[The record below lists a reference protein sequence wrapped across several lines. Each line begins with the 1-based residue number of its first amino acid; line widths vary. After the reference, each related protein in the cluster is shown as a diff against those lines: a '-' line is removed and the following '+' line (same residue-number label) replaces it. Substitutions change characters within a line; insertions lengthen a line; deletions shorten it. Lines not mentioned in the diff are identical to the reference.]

1 MMLSSSR
8 SQNVSGRPAAVAVV
22 KVLLLAIAQIPLI
35 RALPTPLSQSLNELE
50 EGKPASDPSLW
61 LYLGIAAALV
71 LSGGAFAGL
80 TIALMGQVRRSPP
93 VGSSYVHMHEG
104 SKRLTDCRMRF
115 IYRSFKHRANCRRRR
130 TLPACWGC

>member
-1 MMLSSSR
+1 MMLGSQRSR
-8 SQNVSGRPAAVAVV
+8 NVSGRPAAVAVV

-35 RALPTPLSQSLNELE
+35 RALPTPLLHSLSEP

-80 TIALMGQVRRSPP
+80 TIALMGQVGRSALTELNIRS
-93 VGSSYVHMHEG
+93 GLR
-104 SKRLTDCRMRF
+104 RLT
-115 IYRSFKHRANCRRRR
+115 IV
-130 TLPACWGC
+130 